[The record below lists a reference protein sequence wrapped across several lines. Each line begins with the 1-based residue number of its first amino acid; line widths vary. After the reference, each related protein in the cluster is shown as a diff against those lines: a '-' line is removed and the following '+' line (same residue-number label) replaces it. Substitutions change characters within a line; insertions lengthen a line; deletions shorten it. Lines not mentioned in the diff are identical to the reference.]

1 MIDVIGSGGMGIVY
15 RAHDAALNRTVA
27 IKMLKRADAGPGKVH
42 QLEQFFNREL
52 RATASLQHRNI
63 VTVYESGE
71 QDGNP
76 YLVMECLDG
85 EPVSRV
91 INERRPMP
99 IVDKLELFVQVC
111 DGLQH
116 AHDRKPQV
124 IHRDIK
130 PANVILLRDGTAK
143 IVDFGIARVVGIETS
158 TLQAGQ
164 LLGSLSYLSPEQ
176 INSVPI
182 DARTDIFSA
191 GVMLYELLTYALP
204 FKGNEPAAVFVKILR
219 EDPPPLSTYLGDVPP
234 ELQAC
239 VSRALAKKTHDRY
252 QTAEELGFDL
262 LQIQKKIKQG
272 MAADFMQRAEASRQ
286 RGDLERVKLH
296 LQEILRLDR
305 HHDQANRMLA
315 EVRKAI
321 QEQQRSAQIV
331 QMRSQAQVALAG
343 QQYEEALACA
353 DQALQLDPADQAS
366 VVLREEIQKAISL
379 GKAVRDSLRRA
390 ESALYAGDFDE
401 AREAVDAALRLDTD
415 SAEARALAEIID
427 KELSERSRRLQVQ
440 GLVDNAR
447 QGIAQR
453 MFGDAIES
461 LRKAEQLDPG
471 DSNVRELLQWASRGQ
486 DQEQRRKDLLDL
498 TDQIHGALRAEDFS
512 SAYTICEVGL
522 GSFPNEPT
530 LQRLKSI
537 AEKQREIAERR
548 RFVQVQSLAAKGLLD
563 RSEFSAAIKLLETS
577 LQKLPAEPNLEALLA
592 LAKTESERQS
602 EDRESQAAQEASERA
617 LLQNQAAQRQ
627 AATLRTALADRE
639 EVDHLE
645 SLALQLRQML
655 SGVEFEETTRR
666 SFDPL
671 FEQVRARQ
679 LAKEQVA
686 AELQDLRKNVEDSY
700 DPGSRARAKTRLQE
714 VKAEFPHERNVHA
727 ACEEVARALD
737 ARGEEHE
744 RIIAEL
750 SRMAESVKHV
760 PLSESTDLLRNAAR
774 ISADFSMEPQVGA
787 LIQQIEYEVN
797 RRLAQRQAL
806 IEEMGQLENASSRA
820 RSIGGLSQLVSNAHS
835 VASTAAGEP
844 DVMAALDRVKAA
856 AEARRQTISGLLAE
870 VNQVAD
876 RALRALGV
884 GQAEQLLAEAQRRA
898 SANPELDD
906 LQETIG
912 RVSAQVHGRRIEHDL
927 VCEELSSLSASV
939 SQALTPA
946 DLDAI
951 RNRAL
956 QIRDKHGADQAI
968 VALCEQVD
976 TEVRGARAKLLQIE
990 LRRLSQDQAVESSTL
1005 QLGTTDSA
1013 SLVKKLQELVKTF
1026 PESVE
1031 LRGMVLR
1038 AEDSLERAQRARK
1051 EAASRASA
1059 IDLEVKA
1066 STMLLETRQ
1075 DAKALSAL
1083 EAAVA
1088 KYPESAHLQSLLAQ
1102 CREQIEAEVNRRLA
1116 QRQALI
1122 EEMGQLEN
1130 ASTRARS
1137 ISGLSQL
1144 ISNADSVA
1152 SAAAGEQDV
1161 MAALDRVKSAAE
1173 ARRQTISRLSTEI
1186 NQLADRARVALG
1198 VDQAEHL
1205 LAEGQQRASAHPE
1218 LDDLQ
1223 ETIGRVSAQV
1233 RGRRLEHD
1241 LVCEELSSLSESVSQ
1256 ALTPADLDAIR
1267 NRALQIR
1274 DKHAANQA
1282 IVALCEQVDTEVRGA
1297 RAKLLQIELR
1307 RLSQDQPVESA
1318 TLQMGTTDSSS
1329 LVKKLQELVKT
1340 FPESV
1345 ELRGMLLRAEDS
1357 LERAQRARNE
1367 AAARALAI
1375 DLAVKAYTRLLAT
1388 RPAAKAA
1395 RAIEEAAA
1403 KYPESAQL
1411 QSLLLQCREQIEAEE
1426 EIKRQASAQ
1435 RAAMQAAIDKGS
1447 DLLRN
1452 QRYVEAVAVLEVA
1465 CQQWPDEKQLEKLL
1479 STAQKSA
1486 QKANDR
1492 QAAEQEKIEQRM
1504 LQVAMRPAVAPR
1516 RRLLVPAVVACVL
1529 LAISGFLIRFLTRPH
1544 VSVLTVQS
1552 NPSGAEI
1559 EVDGR
1564 TCVTPNCSFK
1574 LSPGATYSVKA
1585 GLKGYVSS
1593 SQAVALGNDQTISFE
1608 LAQEAPPQPVAVPS
1622 PAPSKNP
1629 VTAKLVLKGVHSG
1642 DQLFVDDV
1650 RLAASG
1656 PPGTWELTPGSHR
1669 LRLMAGNQELIADP
1683 RSFKANAT
1691 VVLNRADFKQ
1701 PAPATSEEQ
1710 LAWNRINS
1718 TGDPAAVEEF
1728 VRRYPNSSFRSQ
1740 AESKLEAL
1748 NWAKAGSSGSLR
1760 GYQEYAARYTSPPG
1774 PHLAAALAEIAR
1786 LEWEAVQ
1793 NTTDPLQVKRFL
1805 EQNPSGPYHDRGVAL
1820 LDDLAWRDA
1829 ARKGDTAS
1837 LKGYLGTYPSGRH
1850 KEEATTQLAR
1860 LTPPPVAAPAPQA
1873 TQTPVPVPPA
1883 PPVTLKISDN
1893 AEDVNA
1899 IRSVL
1904 EGYKSAYD
1912 TKDLAKLQELWPDMS
1927 PKQVNGLRTAF
1938 HDAGKV
1944 TLTYSITKGPEVAA
1958 NVAVVSFQQQII
1970 TNAAAK
1976 AQVTMTL
1983 KKDGTSW
1990 HITSIR

>member
-1 MIDVIGSGGMGIVY
+1 MKSSDPLIQKIGKYAVIDVIGSGGMGIVY

-42 QLEQFFNREL
+42 QLEQFFSREL

-91 INERRPMP
+91 IHERRPMP

-143 IVDFGIARVVGIETS
+143 IVDFGIARVVGVETS

-204 FKGNEPAAVFVKILR
+204 FQGNEAAAVFVKILR
-219 EDPPPLSTYLGDVPP
+219 EEPPPLSTYLGEVPS
-234 ELQAC
+234 ELQSC
-239 VSRALAKKTHDRY
+239 VNKALAKKTHDRY

-272 MAADFMQRAEASRQ
+272 MAADFMQRAEAAMH

-315 EVRKAI
+315 EVRRAI

-353 DQALQLDPADQAS
+353 DQALQLDPADQVSTA
-366 VVLREEIQKAISL
+366 LREEIQKAISL

-401 AREAVDAALRLDTD
+401 AREAVDAALRLDTN

-440 GLVDNAR
+440 GLVDSAR

-453 MFGDAIES
+453 LFGDAIES
-461 LRKAEQLDPG
+461 LRKAEKLDPG

-537 AEKQREIAERR
+537 AEKQRDIAERR
-548 RFVQVQSLAAKGLLD
+548 RFVQDQSLAAKELLD
-563 RSEFSAAIKLLETS
+563 RADFPAAIKILETA

-592 LAKTESERQS
+592 LARTESEQQS
-602 EDRESQAAQEASERA
+602 EDRQSQAAQEAAERA

-627 AATLRTALADRE
+627 AGTLRKALQERE
-639 EVDHLE
+639 ELEHLE
-645 SLALQLRQML
+645 DLSLQLRGML
-655 SGVEFEETTRR
+655 AGVEFDEVTRR
-666 SFDPL
+666 SFDPI

-679 LAKEQVA
+679 LAKEQVS
-686 AELQDLRKNVEDSY
+686 AELQDLRKSVEDSF
-700 DPGSRARAKTRLQE
+700 DPGSRARAETRLHE
-714 VKAEFPHERNVHA
+714 VQAEFPHEKKVRD
-727 ACEEVARALD
+727 ACEEVVRALD

-744 RIIAEL
+744 RILAEL
-750 SRMAESVKHV
+750 SKIAEAVKHV
-760 PLSESTDLLRNAAR
+760 SLTESSDLLGRAAR
-774 ISADFSMEPQVGA
+774 IASNFSMEPQVGA
-787 LIQQIEYEVN
+787 LIQQVEYEVN

-806 IEEMGQLENASSRA
+806 LEELAQLGRASAQA
-820 RSIGGLSQLVSNAHS
+820 RSIGGLSQLVTNAHS
-835 VASTAAGEP
+835 VASTAVGEP
-844 DVMAALDRVKAA
+844 GVMAALDQVKSV
-856 AEARRQTISGLLAE
+856 AEARRQTISRLLAE
-870 VNQVAD
+870 INQVAD
-876 RALRALGV
+876 RALMALGIE
-884 GQAEQLLAEAQRRA
+884 QAEQLLAEVQQRA
-898 SANPELDD
+898 SAHPELDD

-927 VCEELSSLSASV
+927 VCQELSSLGASV

-946 DLDAI
+946 DLDLI
-951 RNRAL
+951 RSRAL
-956 QIRDKHGADQAI
+956 QIRDKHAADQAI
-968 VALCEQVD
+968 AALCAQVETD
-976 TEVRGARAKLLQIE
+976 VRGARAKLLQIE
-990 LRRLSQDQAVESSTL
+990 LRRLSQDQAVDSSTL

-1013 SLVKKLQELVKTF
+1013 SLVKKLQELVKT
-1026 PESVE
+1026 
-1031 LRGMVLR
+1031 
-1038 AEDSLERAQRARK
+1038 
-1051 EAASRASA
+1051 
-1059 IDLEVKA
+1059 
-1066 STMLLETRQ
+1066 
-1075 DAKALSAL
+1075 
-1083 EAAVA
+1083 
-1088 KYPESAHLQSLLAQ
+1088 Y
-1102 CREQIEAEVNRRLA
+1102 
-1116 QRQALI
+1116 
-1122 EEMGQLEN
+1122 
-1130 ASTRARS
+1130 
-1137 ISGLSQL
+1137 
-1144 ISNADSVA
+1144 
-1152 SAAAGEQDV
+1152 
-1161 MAALDRVKSAAE
+1161 
-1173 ARRQTISRLSTEI
+1173 
-1186 NQLADRARVALG
+1186 
-1198 VDQAEHL
+1198 
-1205 LAEGQQRASAHPE
+1205 
-1218 LDDLQ
+1218 
-1223 ETIGRVSAQV
+1223 
-1233 RGRRLEHD
+1233 
-1241 LVCEELSSLSESVSQ
+1241 
-1256 ALTPADLDAIR
+1256 
-1267 NRALQIR
+1267 
-1274 DKHAANQA
+1274 
-1282 IVALCEQVDTEVRGA
+1282 
-1297 RAKLLQIELR
+1297 
-1307 RLSQDQPVESA
+1307 
-1318 TLQMGTTDSSS
+1318 
-1329 LVKKLQELVKT
+1329 
-1340 FPESV
+1340 PESV

-1357 LERAQRARNE
+1357 LERAQRARDE
-1367 AAARALAI
+1367 AAARASAI
-1375 DLAVKAYTRLLAT
+1375 NLEVKAYTRLLET
-1388 RPAAKAA
+1388 RQAAKALSA
-1395 RAIEEAAA
+1395 LEEAAA

-1411 QSLLLQCREQIEAEE
+1411 QSLLAQCKEQIEAEE
-1426 EIKRQASAQ
+1426 EIKRQATAQ
-1435 RAAMQAAIDKGS
+1435 RAAVQAAIDKGTG
-1447 DLLRN
+1447 LLRSR
-1452 QRYVEAVAVLEVA
+1452 RYVEAAAVLEVA
-1465 CQQWPDEKQLEKLL
+1465 CQQWPGQQQLEKLL
-1479 STAQKSA
+1479 ATAQKSA

-1492 QAAEQEKIEQRM
+1492 QAAEQEKIRQRV
-1504 LQVAMRPAVAPR
+1504 LEAATLPAAAPR
-1516 RRLLVPAVVACVL
+1516 KRLLVPAVVACVL
-1529 LAISGFLIRFLTRPH
+1529 LAVVGFLIRFLIRSQ
-1544 VSVLTVQS
+1544 VSVPTVQS
-1552 NPSGAEI
+1552 IPAGAE
-1559 EVDGR
+1559 
-1564 TCVTPNCSFK
+1564 T
-1574 LSPGATYSVKA
+1574 
-1585 GLKGYVSS
+1585 
-1593 SQAVALGNDQTISFE
+1593 
-1608 LAQEAPPQPVAVPS
+1608 PPQPAVV
-1622 PAPSKNP
+1622 PAPAAAP
-1629 VTAKLVLKGVHSG
+1629 VQAPVMARLILKGVRPG

-1669 LRLMAGNQELIADP
+1669 LRLMAGNQELVADP

-1710 LAWNRINS
+1710 LAWNRINT

-1748 NWAKAGSSGSLR
+1748 NWAKASSSGSLH
-1760 GYQEYAARYTSPPG
+1760 GYQDYVARYTSPPG
-1774 PHLAAALAEIAR
+1774 PHLATAMAEIAR
-1786 LEWEAVQ
+1786 QEWDAIQ
-1793 NTTDPLQVKRFL
+1793 NTTDPVPVKKFL
-1805 EQNPSGPYHDRGVAL
+1805 EHNPSGPYHDRAVAL
-1820 LDDLAWRDA
+1820 LDDLTWHEAQ
-1829 ARKGDTAS
+1829 RKGDTTS
-1837 LKGYLGTYPSGRH
+1837 LEGYLGTYPTGRH
-1850 KEEATTQLAR
+1850 KDEAATELAR
-1860 LTPPPVAAPAPQA
+1860 LTPPPVATPAPQA
-1873 TQTPVPVPPA
+1873 AQAPAPIPAA
-1883 PPVTLKISDN
+1883 PPVAPKLSDN
-1893 AEDVNA
+1893 TEDVNA
-1899 IRSVL
+1899 IRAVL
-1904 EGYKSAYD
+1904 DGYKSAYD
-1912 TKDLAKLQELWPDMS
+1912 TKDLARLQELWPDMS

-1944 TLTYSITKGPEVAA
+1944 TLMYAVTKGPEVAG
-1958 NVAVVSFQQQII
+1958 NVAVVTFQQQIV

-1976 AQVTMTL
+1976 SQVTMTL
-1983 KKDGTSW
+1983 KKDASNSW
-1990 HITSIR
+1990 HITSVR

>member
-27 IKMLKRADAGPGKVH
+27 IKMLKRMDAGPGKVQ

-91 INERRPMP
+91 INERRPMA

-158 TLQAGQ
+158 TLMAGQ

-176 INSVPI
+176 INSIPI

-191 GVMLYELLTYALP
+191 GVMLYELLTYVLP

-219 EDPPPLSTYLGDVPP
+219 EDPPPLSTYLGEVPP

-239 VSRALAKKTHDRY
+239 VNRALAKKTHDRY

-272 MAADFMQRAEASRQ
+272 MAADFMQRAEAAMH
-286 RGDLERVKLH
+286 RGELERVKLH

-353 DQALQLDPADQAS
+353 DQALQLDPADEVSTA
-366 VVLREEIQKAISL
+366 LREEIQKAITL

-401 AREAVDAALRLDTD
+401 AREAVDAALRLDSN

-440 GLVDNAR
+440 GLVDSAR

-453 MFGDAIES
+453 LFGEAIES

-537 AEKQREIAERR
+537 AEKQRDVAERR
-548 RFVQVQSLAAKGLLD
+548 RFVQDQSLAAKELLD
-563 RSEFSAAIKLLETS
+563 RSDFTAAIKILETA

-592 LAKTESERQS
+592 LAKTESERQFQ
-602 EDRESQAAQEASERA
+602 DQESQAAQEASERA

-627 AATLRTALADRE
+627 AETLRQALDQRE
-639 EVDHLE
+639 DVDHLE
-645 SLALQLRQML
+645 DLALQLRRML
-655 SGVEFEETTRR
+655 MGVEFEEATRR
-666 SFDPL
+666 SFDPI

-679 LAKEQVA
+679 LAKEQVS
-686 AELQDLRKNVEDSY
+686 AELQDLRKSVEDSY
-700 DPGSRARAKTRLQE
+700 DPGSRARAKTRLRE
-714 VKAEFPHERNVHA
+714 VQAEFPHERKVRE
-727 ACEEVARALD
+727 ACEEVVRALD

-744 RIIAEL
+744 RILAEL
-750 SRMAESVKHV
+750 SRMAEAVKYV
-760 PLSESTDLLRNAAR
+760 PLSESTDLLERAAH
-774 ISADFSMEPQVGA
+774 ISAEFSMEPQVGA
-787 LIQQIEYEVN
+787 LTQQIEYEVN

-806 IEEMGQLENASSRA
+806 IEEMGQLESASSRA
-820 RSIGGLSQLVSNAHS
+820 RSISGVTQLVSNAHS

-856 AEARRQTISGLLAE
+856 AEARRQTISRLLAE

-876 RALRALGV
+876 RALMALGV
-884 GQAEQLLAEAQRRA
+884 AQAEELLAEAQRRA
-898 SANPELDD
+898 AANPELDD

-939 SQALTPA
+939 NHALTPA
-946 DLDAI
+946 DLDVI

-956 QIRDKHGADQAI
+956 QIRDKPGADQSI
-968 VALCEQVD
+968 VAVCEQVE

-990 LRRLSQDQAVESSTL
+990 LQRLAQDQAVESSTL
-1005 QLGTTDSA
+1005 RLGTTDSA
-1013 SLVKKLQELVKTF
+1013 SLVKKLQELAKTF

-1031 LRGMVLR
+1031 
-1038 AEDSLERAQRARK
+1038 
-1051 EAASRASA
+1051 
-1059 IDLEVKA
+1059 I
-1066 STMLLETRQ
+1066 
-1075 DAKALSAL
+1075 
-1083 EAAVA
+1083 
-1088 KYPESAHLQSLLAQ
+1088 
-1102 CREQIEAEVNRRLA
+1102 
-1116 QRQALI
+1116 
-1122 EEMGQLEN
+1122 
-1130 ASTRARS
+1130 
-1137 ISGLSQL
+1137 
-1144 ISNADSVA
+1144 
-1152 SAAAGEQDV
+1152 
-1161 MAALDRVKSAAE
+1161 
-1173 ARRQTISRLSTEI
+1173 
-1186 NQLADRARVALG
+1186 
-1198 VDQAEHL
+1198 
-1205 LAEGQQRASAHPE
+1205 
-1218 LDDLQ
+1218 
-1223 ETIGRVSAQV
+1223 
-1233 RGRRLEHD
+1233 
-1241 LVCEELSSLSESVSQ
+1241 
-1256 ALTPADLDAIR
+1256 
-1267 NRALQIR
+1267 
-1274 DKHAANQA
+1274 
-1282 IVALCEQVDTEVRGA
+1282 
-1297 RAKLLQIELR
+1297 
-1307 RLSQDQPVESA
+1307 
-1318 TLQMGTTDSSS
+1318 
-1329 LVKKLQELVKT
+1329 
-1340 FPESV
+1340 
-1345 ELRGMLLRAEDS
+1345 RGMLLRAEDS
-1357 LERAQRARNE
+1357 LERSQRARKE

-1403 KYPESAQL
+1403 KYPESAEL
-1411 QSLLLQCREQIEAEE
+1411 QSLLLQCRGQIEAEE
-1426 EIKRQASAQ
+1426 EIKREASAQ

-1447 DLLRN
+1447 DLIRS

-1465 CQQWPDEKQLEKLL
+1465 CQEWPGEKLLEKLL
-1479 STAQKSA
+1479 NSA
-1486 QKANDR
+1486 QKAAHKASDR
-1492 QAAEQEKIEQRM
+1492 QTAEQAKIEQRV
-1504 LQVAMRPAVAPR
+1504 LQAATRPAAAPGK
-1516 RRLLVPAVVACVL
+1516 RLLVPALAACVL
-1529 LAISGFLIRFLTRPH
+1529 LAVVGFLFRFVTRPH
-1544 VSVLTVQS
+1544 VSTSTVQS
-1552 NPSGAEI
+1552 TPSGAEI
-1559 EVDGR
+1559 E
-1564 TCVTPNCSFK
+1564 
-1574 LSPGATYSVKA
+1574 
-1585 GLKGYVSS
+1585 
-1593 SQAVALGNDQTISFE
+1593 
-1608 LAQEAPPQPVAVPS
+1608 APPQPAVVPP
-1622 PAPSKNP
+1622 PAPAPAAIHAP
-1629 VTAKLVLKGVHSG
+1629 VMARLILKGVHAG

-1669 LRLMAGNQELIADP
+1669 LRLMSGNQELVADP
-1683 RSFKANAT
+1683 RSFKANGT

-1710 LAWNRINS
+1710 LAWNRITN
-1718 TGDPAAVEEF
+1718 TVDPAALEEF

-1748 NWAKAGSSGSLR
+1748 NWAKASNSGSLR
-1760 GYQEYAARYTSPPG
+1760 GYQEYAARYASPPG
-1774 PHLAAALAEIAR
+1774 PHLPAALAEIAR
-1786 LEWEAVQ
+1786 LEWEPIQ
-1793 NTTDPLQVKRFL
+1793 NTTDPLTVKRFL
-1805 EQNPSGPYHDRGVAL
+1805 EQNPSGPYHDRAVAL
-1820 LDDLAWRDA
+1820 LDDLSWHEAS
-1829 ARKGDTAS
+1829 RKGDSAS
-1837 LKGYLGTYPSGRH
+1837 LKGYLGAYPSGRH
-1850 KEEATTQLAR
+1850 KEDATTQLAK
-1860 LTPPPVAAPAPQA
+1860 LTPPPVVTPAPQVIQPPA
-1873 TQTPVPVPPA
+1873 PVPPA
-1883 PPVTLKISDN
+1883 PPVTPKVADN
-1893 AEDVNA
+1893 ADDLNA
-1899 IRSVL
+1899 IRGIL

-1912 TKDLAKLQELWPDMS
+1912 TKDVAKLQQLWPDMS
-1927 PKQVNGLRTAF
+1927 PKQVNGLRSAF
-1938 HDAGKV
+1938 RDAGKV
-1944 TLTYSITKGPEVAA
+1944 TLTYAITKGPEVSGNA
-1958 NVAVVSFQQQII
+1958 AVVSFQQQII

-1976 AQVTMTL
+1976 VQVTMTL
-1983 KKDGTSW
+1983 KKDGSSW

>member
-1 MIDVIGSGGMGIVY
+1 MKSSDPLIQKIGKYAVIDVIGSGGMGIVY

-42 QLEQFFNREL
+42 QLEQFFSREL

-91 INERRPMP
+91 IHERRPMP

-143 IVDFGIARVVGIETS
+143 IVDFGIARVVGVETS

-204 FKGNEPAAVFVKILR
+204 FQGNEAAAVFVKILR
-219 EDPPPLSTYLGDVPP
+219 EEPPPLSTYLGEVPS
-234 ELQAC
+234 ELQSC
-239 VSRALAKKTHDRY
+239 VNKALAKKTHDRY

-272 MAADFMQRAEASRQ
+272 MAADFMQRAEAAMH

-315 EVRKAI
+315 EVRRAI

-353 DQALQLDPADQAS
+353 DQALQLDPADQVSTA
-366 VVLREEIQKAISL
+366 LREEIQKAISL

-401 AREAVDAALRLDTD
+401 AREAVDAALRLDTN

-440 GLVDNAR
+440 GLVDSAR

-453 MFGDAIES
+453 LFGDAIES
-461 LRKAEQLDPG
+461 LRKAEKLDPG

-537 AEKQREIAERR
+537 AEKQRDIAERR
-548 RFVQVQSLAAKGLLD
+548 RFVQDQSLAAKELLD
-563 RSEFSAAIKLLETS
+563 RADFPAAIKILETA

-592 LAKTESERQS
+592 LARTESEQQS
-602 EDRESQAAQEASERA
+602 EDRQSQAAQEAAERA

-627 AATLRTALADRE
+627 AGTLRKALQERE
-639 EVDHLE
+639 ELEHLE
-645 SLALQLRQML
+645 DLSLQLRGML
-655 SGVEFEETTRR
+655 AGVEFDEVTRR
-666 SFDPL
+666 SFDPI

-679 LAKEQVA
+679 LAKEQVS
-686 AELQDLRKNVEDSY
+686 AELQDLRKSVEDSF
-700 DPGSRARAKTRLQE
+700 DPGSRARAETRLHE
-714 VKAEFPHERNVHA
+714 VQAEFPHEKKVRD
-727 ACEEVARALD
+727 ACEEVVRALD

-744 RIIAEL
+744 RILAEL
-750 SRMAESVKHV
+750 SKIAEAVKHV
-760 PLSESTDLLRNAAR
+760 SLTESSDLLGRAAR
-774 ISADFSMEPQVGA
+774 IASNFSMEPQVGA
-787 LIQQIEYEVN
+787 LIQQVEYEVN

-806 IEEMGQLENASSRA
+806 LEELAQLERASAQA
-820 RSIGGLSQLVSNAHS
+820 RSIGGLSQLVTNAHS
-835 VASTAAGEP
+835 VASTAVGEP
-844 DVMAALDRVKAA
+844 GVMAALDQVKSV
-856 AEARRQTISGLLAE
+856 AEARRQTISRLLAE
-870 VNQVAD
+870 INQVAD
-876 RALRALGV
+876 RALMALGIE
-884 GQAEQLLAEAQRRA
+884 QAEQLLAEVQQRA
-898 SANPELDD
+898 SAHPELDD

-927 VCEELSSLSASV
+927 VCQELSSLGASV

-946 DLDAI
+946 DLDLI
-951 RNRAL
+951 RSRAL
-956 QIRDKHGADQAI
+956 QIRDKHAADQAI
-968 VALCEQVD
+968 AALCAQVETD
-976 TEVRGARAKLLQIE
+976 VRGARAKLLQIE
-990 LRRLSQDQAVESSTL
+990 LRRLSQDQAVDSSTL

-1013 SLVKKLQELVKTF
+1013 SLVKKLQELVKT
-1026 PESVE
+1026 
-1031 LRGMVLR
+1031 
-1038 AEDSLERAQRARK
+1038 
-1051 EAASRASA
+1051 
-1059 IDLEVKA
+1059 
-1066 STMLLETRQ
+1066 
-1075 DAKALSAL
+1075 
-1083 EAAVA
+1083 
-1088 KYPESAHLQSLLAQ
+1088 Y
-1102 CREQIEAEVNRRLA
+1102 
-1116 QRQALI
+1116 
-1122 EEMGQLEN
+1122 
-1130 ASTRARS
+1130 
-1137 ISGLSQL
+1137 
-1144 ISNADSVA
+1144 
-1152 SAAAGEQDV
+1152 
-1161 MAALDRVKSAAE
+1161 
-1173 ARRQTISRLSTEI
+1173 
-1186 NQLADRARVALG
+1186 
-1198 VDQAEHL
+1198 
-1205 LAEGQQRASAHPE
+1205 
-1218 LDDLQ
+1218 
-1223 ETIGRVSAQV
+1223 
-1233 RGRRLEHD
+1233 
-1241 LVCEELSSLSESVSQ
+1241 
-1256 ALTPADLDAIR
+1256 
-1267 NRALQIR
+1267 
-1274 DKHAANQA
+1274 
-1282 IVALCEQVDTEVRGA
+1282 
-1297 RAKLLQIELR
+1297 
-1307 RLSQDQPVESA
+1307 
-1318 TLQMGTTDSSS
+1318 
-1329 LVKKLQELVKT
+1329 
-1340 FPESV
+1340 PESV

-1357 LERAQRARNE
+1357 LERAQRARDE
-1367 AAARALAI
+1367 AAARASAI
-1375 DLAVKAYTRLLAT
+1375 NLEVKAYTRLLET
-1388 RPAAKAA
+1388 RQAAKALSA
-1395 RAIEEAAA
+1395 LEEAAA

-1411 QSLLLQCREQIEAEE
+1411 QSLLAQCKEQIEAEE
-1426 EIKRQASAQ
+1426 EIKRQATAQ
-1435 RAAMQAAIDKGS
+1435 RAAVQAAIDKGTG
-1447 DLLRN
+1447 LLRSR
-1452 QRYVEAVAVLEVA
+1452 RYVEAAAVLEVA
-1465 CQQWPDEKQLEKLL
+1465 CQQWPGQQQLEKLL
-1479 STAQKSA
+1479 ATAQKSA

-1492 QAAEQEKIEQRM
+1492 QAAEQEKIRQRV
-1504 LQVAMRPAVAPR
+1504 LEAATLPAAAPR
-1516 RRLLVPAVVACVL
+1516 KRLLVPAVVACVL
-1529 LAISGFLIRFLTRPH
+1529 LAVVGFLIRFLIRSQ
-1544 VSVLTVQS
+1544 VSVPTVQS
-1552 NPSGAEI
+1552 IPAGAE
-1559 EVDGR
+1559 
-1564 TCVTPNCSFK
+1564 T
-1574 LSPGATYSVKA
+1574 
-1585 GLKGYVSS
+1585 
-1593 SQAVALGNDQTISFE
+1593 
-1608 LAQEAPPQPVAVPS
+1608 PPQPAVV
-1622 PAPSKNP
+1622 PAPAAAP
-1629 VTAKLVLKGVHSG
+1629 VQAPVMARLILKGVRPG

-1669 LRLMAGNQELIADP
+1669 LRLMAGNQELVADP

-1710 LAWNRINS
+1710 LAWNRINT

-1748 NWAKAGSSGSLR
+1748 NWAKASSSGSLH
-1760 GYQEYAARYTSPPG
+1760 GYQDYVARYTSPPG
-1774 PHLAAALAEIAR
+1774 PHLATAMAEIAR
-1786 LEWEAVQ
+1786 QEWDAIQ
-1793 NTTDPLQVKRFL
+1793 NTTDPVPVKKFL
-1805 EQNPSGPYHDRGVAL
+1805 EHNPSGPYHDRAVAL
-1820 LDDLAWRDA
+1820 LDDLTWHEAQ
-1829 ARKGDTAS
+1829 RKGDTTS
-1837 LKGYLGTYPSGRH
+1837 LEGYLGTYPTGRH
-1850 KEEATTQLAR
+1850 KDEAATELAR
-1860 LTPPPVAAPAPQA
+1860 LTPPPVATPAPQA
-1873 TQTPVPVPPA
+1873 AQAPAPIPAA
-1883 PPVTLKISDN
+1883 PPVAPKLSDN
-1893 AEDVNA
+1893 TEDVNA
-1899 IRSVL
+1899 IRAVL
-1904 EGYKSAYD
+1904 DGYKSAYD
-1912 TKDLAKLQELWPDMS
+1912 TKDLARLQELWPDMS

-1944 TLTYSITKGPEVAA
+1944 TLMYAVTKGPEVAG
-1958 NVAVVSFQQQII
+1958 NVAVVTFQQQIV

-1976 AQVTMTL
+1976 SQVTMTL
-1983 KKDGTSW
+1983 KKDASNSW
-1990 HITSIR
+1990 HITSVR

>member
-1 MIDVIGSGGMGIVY
+1 LKSSDPLIQKIGKYAVIDVIGSGGMGIVY

-27 IKMLKRADAGPGKVH
+27 IKMLKRADAGPGKVQ

-130 PANVILLRDGTAK
+130 PANVILLKDGTAK

-176 INSVPI
+176 INSLPI
-182 DARTDIFSA
+182 DSRTDIFSA

-219 EDPPPLSTYLGDVPP
+219 EDPPPLSTYLGEVLP

-272 MAADFMQRAEASRQ
+272 MAADFMQRAEASMQ

-353 DQALQLDPADQAS
+353 DQALQLDPEDQVSTA
-366 VVLREEIQKAISL
+366 LREEIQKAISL

-401 AREAVDAALRLDTD
+401 AREAVDAALRLDTN

-440 GLVDNAR
+440 GLVDSAR

-461 LRKAEQLDPG
+461 LRRAEQLDPG

-537 AEKQREIAERR
+537 AEKQRDIAERR
-548 RFVQVQSLAAKGLLD
+548 RFVQDQSLAAKELLD
-563 RSEFSAAIKLLETS
+563 RNDFSSAIRILETA

-592 LAKTESERQS
+592 LAKTESERQFQ
-602 EDRESQAAQEASERA
+602 DQESQAAQEAAERA

-627 AATLRTALADRE
+627 AEALRQALDERE

-645 SLALQLRQML
+645 DLALQLRRMPM
-655 SGVEFEETTRR
+655 GVEFEEAARR
-666 SFDPL
+666 SFDSI

-679 LAKEQVA
+679 LAKEQVS
-686 AELQDLRKNVEDSY
+686 AELQDLRKSVEDSF
-700 DPGSRARAKTRLQE
+700 DPGSRARAKTRLDD
-714 VKAEFPHERNVHA
+714 VLAEFPHERKVRD
-727 ACEEVARALD
+727 ACEEVARALE
-737 ARGEEHE
+737 ARGEEHG
-744 RIIAEL
+744 RILAELGKIAE
-750 SRMAESVKHV
+750 SIKHV
-760 PLSESTDLLRNAAR
+760 PLSGSSDLLERAAS

-787 LIQQIEYEVN
+787 LTQQIEYEVN

-806 IEEMGQLENASSRA
+806 IEEMAQLESASSRA

-844 DVMAALDRVKAA
+844 DVIAALDRVKAA
-856 AEARRQTISGLLAE
+856 AEARRQTISRLLAE
-870 VNQVAD
+870 INQVVD
-876 RALRALGV
+876 RALMAPGV
-884 GQAEQLLAEAQRRA
+884 EQAELLLAEAQKRA
-898 SANPELDD
+898 FAHPELED

-927 VCEELSSLSASV
+927 VCEELSSLSASI
-939 SQALTPA
+939 SQAVTPA
-946 DLDAI
+946 ELDLI
-951 RNRAL
+951 RNHEL
-956 QIRDKHGADQAI
+956 HIREKHGADQAI
-968 VALCEQVD
+968 VALGEQIETD
-976 TEVRGARAKLLQIE
+976 LRGARAKLLEVE
-990 LRRLSQDQAVESSTL
+990 LQRLSQDQLAEASAL
-1005 QLGTTDSA
+1005 QLGTTDTA
-1013 SLVKKLQELVKTF
+1013 
-1026 PESVE
+1026 
-1031 LRGMVLR
+1031 
-1038 AEDSLERAQRARK
+1038 
-1051 EAASRASA
+1051 
-1059 IDLEVKA
+1059 
-1066 STMLLETRQ
+1066 
-1075 DAKALSAL
+1075 
-1083 EAAVA
+1083 
-1088 KYPESAHLQSLLAQ
+1088 
-1102 CREQIEAEVNRRLA
+1102 
-1116 QRQALI
+1116 
-1122 EEMGQLEN
+1122 
-1130 ASTRARS
+1130 
-1137 ISGLSQL
+1137 
-1144 ISNADSVA
+1144 
-1152 SAAAGEQDV
+1152 
-1161 MAALDRVKSAAE
+1161 
-1173 ARRQTISRLSTEI
+1173 
-1186 NQLADRARVALG
+1186 
-1198 VDQAEHL
+1198 
-1205 LAEGQQRASAHPE
+1205 
-1218 LDDLQ
+1218 
-1223 ETIGRVSAQV
+1223 
-1233 RGRRLEHD
+1233 
-1241 LVCEELSSLSESVSQ
+1241 
-1256 ALTPADLDAIR
+1256 
-1267 NRALQIR
+1267 
-1274 DKHAANQA
+1274 
-1282 IVALCEQVDTEVRGA
+1282 
-1297 RAKLLQIELR
+1297 
-1307 RLSQDQPVESA
+1307 
-1318 TLQMGTTDSSS
+1318 S

-1345 ELRGMLLRAEDS
+1345 ELRGMLLRAGDS
-1357 LERAQRARNE
+1357 LERAQRARDE
-1367 AAARALAI
+1367 AAARASAI
-1375 DLAVKAYTRLLAT
+1375 DLEVKAYTRLLEA
-1388 RPAAKAA
+1388 RQAPKAL
-1395 RAIEEAAA
+1395 RALEEAAA
-1403 KYPESAQL
+1403 KYPESGQL

-1426 EIKRQASAQ
+1426 ETKRQASAR

-1452 QRYVEAVAVLEVA
+1452 RRYVEAAAVLEVA
-1465 CQQWPDEKQLEKLL
+1465 CQQWPGEKQLEKLL
-1479 STAQKSA
+1479 VTAQKSA

-1492 QAAEQEKIEQRM
+1492 QAAEQEKTRQRV
-1504 LQVAMRPAVAPR
+1504 LKVATDPAAAPR
-1516 RRLLVPAVVACVL
+1516 KRLLLPAVVACVV
-1529 LAISGFLIRFLTRPH
+1529 LALVGFLIRWVTRPP

-1552 NPSGAEI
+1552 TPSGAEI
-1559 EVDGR
+1559 EVDGHK
-1564 TCVTPNCSFK
+1564 CVTPNCNIK
-1574 LSPGATYSVKA
+1574 LSPGATYGVKA
-1585 GLKGYVSS
+1585 GLKGYASS
-1593 SQAVALGNDQTISFE
+1593 SQSVALAGDQTISFE
-1608 LAQEAPPQPVAVPS
+1608 LAQEAPPQPAVV
-1622 PAPSKNP
+1622 PAPP
-1629 VTAKLVLKGVHSG
+1629 PAAVQAPAMAKLVLRGVHSG

-1656 PPGTWELTPGSHR
+1656 PAGTWELTPGSHR
-1669 LRLMAGNQELIADP
+1669 LRLMAGNQELVADP
-1683 RSFKANAT
+1683 RSFRANGT
-1691 VVLNRADFKQ
+1691 VVLNRGDFKQ
-1701 PAPATSEEQ
+1701 PAPATSDEQ

-1718 TGDPAAVEEF
+1718 TNDPAAVEEF
-1728 VRRYPNSSFRSQ
+1728 VRRYPNSSFRAQ
-1740 AESKLEAL
+1740 AESKLEAIS
-1748 NWAKAGSSGSLR
+1748 WAKASSGGTLR
-1760 GYQEYAARYTSPPG
+1760 GYQEYASRYTFPPG
-1774 PHLAAALAEIAR
+1774 PHLPAAVAEIAR
-1786 LEWEAVQ
+1786 LEWDAIQ
-1793 NTTDPLQVKRFL
+1793 NTTDPQSVKRFL
-1805 EQNPSGPYHDRGVAL
+1805 EHIPGGPYHDRAVAL
-1820 LDDLAWRDA
+1820 LDDLSWREVS
-1829 ARKGDTAS
+1829 RKGDTAS

-1860 LTPPPVAAPAPQA
+1860 LTPPPVAAPAPQES
-1873 TQTPVPVPPA
+1873 QTAAPIPPA
-1883 PPVTLKISDN
+1883 PPVMPKPADN
-1893 AEDVNA
+1893 ADDANA

-1912 TKDLAKLQELWPDMS
+1912 TKDVAKLQELWPDMS

-1938 HDAGKV
+1938 RAAGKV
-1944 TLTYSITKGPEVAA
+1944 TLTYSITKGPEVAGD
-1958 NVAVVSFQQQII
+1958 VAVVSFQQQIV
-1970 TNAAAK
+1970 TNGAAK

-1983 KKDGTSW
+1983 KKDGSSW

>member
-219 EDPPPLSTYLGDVPP
+219 EDPAPLSTYLGEVPP

-272 MAADFMQRAEASRQ
+272 MAADFMQRAEASMQ

-353 DQALQLDPADQAS
+353 DQALQLDPADEVSAA
-366 VVLREEIQKAISL
+366 LREEIQKAISL

-440 GLVDNAR
+440 GLVDSAR

-537 AEKQREIAERR
+537 AEKQRDIAERR
-548 RFVQVQSLAAKGLLD
+548 RFVQDQSLAAKELLD
-563 RSEFSAAIKLLETS
+563 RSEFGAAIKILETA

-592 LAKTESERQS
+592 LAKTESERQFQ
-602 EDRESQAAQEASERA
+602 DQESQAAQEATERA
-617 LLQNQAAQRQ
+617 LLQKQAAQRQ
-627 AATLRTALADRE
+627 AETLRQALDERE
-639 EVDHLE
+639 EVDRLE
-645 SLALQLRQML
+645 DLASQLRRML
-655 SGVEFEETTRR
+655 MGVEFEEATRR
-666 SFDPL
+666 TFDPI
-671 FEQVRARQ
+671 FEQVRGRQ
-679 LAKEQVA
+679 LAKEQVS
-686 AELQDLRKNVEDSY
+686 AELQDLRKSVEDSF
-700 DPGSRARAKTRLQE
+700 DPGSRERAKTRLQE
-714 VKAEFPHERNVHA
+714 VQAEFPHERKVRD
-727 ACEEVARALD
+727 ACEEVVRALD
-737 ARGEEHE
+737 ARGQEHE
-744 RIIAEL
+744 RILAEL
-750 SRMAESVKHV
+750 SKIAEAVKHN
-760 PLSESTDLLRNAAR
+760 PLSESTALLGRAAR

-787 LIQQIEYEVN
+787 LTQQIEYEVN

-806 IEEMGQLENASSRA
+806 IEEMGQLESASTRA
-820 RSIGGLSQLVSNAHS
+820 RSISGLSQLISNAHS
-835 VASTAAGEP
+835 VASTAGGEP

-856 AEARRQTISGLLAE
+856 AEARRQTISRLLGE
-870 VNQVAD
+870 INQVAD
-876 RALRALGV
+876 RALVALGV
-884 GQAEQLLAEAQRRA
+884 EHAEQLLADAQQRA
-898 SANPELDD
+898 SAHPELDD

-946 DLDAI
+946 DLDPI

-956 QIRDKHGADQAI
+956 QIREKHGADQAI
-968 VALCEQVD
+968 VAVCDQVETD
-976 TEVRGARAKLLQIE
+976 VRGARAKLLQIE

-1031 LRGMVLR
+1031 LRGM
-1038 AEDSLERAQRARK
+1038 
-1051 EAASRASA
+1051 
-1059 IDLEVKA
+1059 
-1066 STMLLETRQ
+1066 
-1075 DAKALSAL
+1075 
-1083 EAAVA
+1083 
-1088 KYPESAHLQSLLAQ
+1088 
-1102 CREQIEAEVNRRLA
+1102 
-1116 QRQALI
+1116 
-1122 EEMGQLEN
+1122 
-1130 ASTRARS
+1130 
-1137 ISGLSQL
+1137 
-1144 ISNADSVA
+1144 
-1152 SAAAGEQDV
+1152 
-1161 MAALDRVKSAAE
+1161 
-1173 ARRQTISRLSTEI
+1173 
-1186 NQLADRARVALG
+1186 
-1198 VDQAEHL
+1198 
-1205 LAEGQQRASAHPE
+1205 
-1218 LDDLQ
+1218 
-1223 ETIGRVSAQV
+1223 
-1233 RGRRLEHD
+1233 
-1241 LVCEELSSLSESVSQ
+1241 
-1256 ALTPADLDAIR
+1256 
-1267 NRALQIR
+1267 
-1274 DKHAANQA
+1274 
-1282 IVALCEQVDTEVRGA
+1282 
-1297 RAKLLQIELR
+1297 
-1307 RLSQDQPVESA
+1307 
-1318 TLQMGTTDSSS
+1318 
-1329 LVKKLQELVKT
+1329 
-1340 FPESV
+1340 
-1345 ELRGMLLRAEDS
+1345 LLRAEDS
-1357 LERAQRARNE
+1357 LHRAQRTRDE
-1367 AAARALAI
+1367 AAARASAI
-1375 DLAVKAYTRLLAT
+1375 NLEVRAYTRLLET
-1388 RPAAKAA
+1388 RQAGKALSA
-1395 RAIEEAAA
+1395 LEEAAA
-1403 KYPESAQL
+1403 KYPESKQL
-1411 QSLLLQCREQIEAEE
+1411 QSLLLQCKEQIEAEE

-1452 QRYVEAVAVLEVA
+1452 RRYVEAGAVLEVA
-1465 CQQWPDEKQLEKLL
+1465 CQQWPGEKQLEKLL

-1492 QAAEQEKIEQRM
+1492 QAAEREKIRQRE
-1504 LQVAMRPAVAPR
+1504 LQVASRPAGVPR
-1516 RRLLVPAVVACVL
+1516 RRLVLPVVIGCVL
-1529 LAISGFLIRFLTRPH
+1529 LAVVGFLIRFVTRPRA
-1544 VSVLTVQS
+1544 SVLTVQS
-1552 NPSGAEI
+1552 TPSGAEI
-1559 EVDGR
+1559 EVDGHK
-1564 TCVTPNCSFK
+1564 CVTPNCSFK
-1574 LSPGATYSVKA
+1574 LSPGGTYSVKA

-1593 SQAVALGNDQTISFE
+1593 SQSVALAGDQTISFE
-1608 LAQEAPPQPVAVPS
+1608 LAQEAPPQPAVV
-1622 PAPSKNP
+1622 PAPAAVQAP
-1629 VTAKLVLKGVHSG
+1629 VMARLVLKGVRPG

-1656 PPGTWELTPGSHR
+1656 TPGTWELAPGSHR
-1669 LRLMAGNQELIADP
+1669 LRLMAGNQELVADP

-1710 LAWNRINS
+1710 LAWNRINNTS
-1718 TGDPAAVEEF
+1718 DPSAVEEF

-1740 AESKLEAL
+1740 AETRLEAL
-1748 NWAKAGSSGSLR
+1748 NWAKASSSGSLR
-1760 GYQEYAARYTSPPG
+1760 GYQEYAARYASPAG
-1774 PHLAAALAEIAR
+1774 PHLAAAMGEIAR
-1786 LEWEAVQ
+1786 LEWEAIQ
-1793 NTTDPLQVKRFL
+1793 NTTDPLSVKRFL
-1805 EQNPSGPYHDRGVAL
+1805 EHNSSGPYHDLAVAL
-1820 LDDLAWRDA
+1820 LDDLSWRDA

-1860 LTPPPVAAPAPQA
+1860 LTPPPVAAPAPQVTA
-1873 TQTPVPVPPA
+1873 PVPPA
-1883 PPVTLKISDN
+1883 PPVIPKVADK
-1893 AEDVNA
+1893 AEDLNA
-1899 IRSVL
+1899 IRGVL

-1927 PKQVNGLRTAF
+1927 PKQVNVLRTAF
-1938 HDAGKV
+1938 RDAGKV
-1944 TLTYSITKGPEVAA
+1944 TLTYSITKGPEVAGNA
-1958 NVAVVSFQQQII
+1958 AVVSFQQQII